1 MHANRRDLVRG
12 GHPSPGALV
21 VAGRRMGPTE
31 RLLHDMHTSGT
42 FVLGHAAR
50 ISGPLTESILRRA
63 LAAVQRRHP
72 LLRVHV
78 PRVGHDFLS
87 DGTGPVPLRV
97 VERDSEDRWQRVF
110 EEELNAP
117 IPYGAH
123 PLIRAVLLT
132 EGHSPDHELVLISSH
147 AIIDGAAG
155 VSLLRDI
162 MNACVAAR
170 EGRTDPDESLE
181 PAPPLEA
188 LLPAWMVEKRVRPRF
203 RVSGILPIDR
213 RVAPS
218 DRKSRVVFRVV
229 DAEETARLSA
239 KGREQGCTIN
249 AALCAAGLRACR
261 EVSRGDQELGLST
274 NVSLRERLEPPVG
287 VDHLGTYISSVH
299 THHRVASGS
308 DFWPLAREIKNAI
321 ALAIERVEYLENVDT
336 IRWGWVARLVA
347 RHLLP
352 RMRSGRLHALNLTN
366 VGRIPYEAEFGPFR
380 ARAYFA
386 ASSQHRVGSSMQ
398 VAVQT
403 LGGAMCIAF
412 VYADP
417 ILLPARGEQF
427 VEAFEAQ
434 LRGALEG
441 G

>member
-1 MHANRRDLVRG
+1 
-12 GHPSPGALV
+12 
-21 VAGRRMGPTE
+21 MGPTE
-31 RLLHDMHTSGT
+31 RLLHDMHTCGT

-50 ISGPLTESILRRA
+50 ISGPVTETIVRQA
-63 LAAVQRRHP
+63 LDAVQRRHP

-78 PRVGHDFLS
+78 PRVGHDFVP
-87 DGTGPVPLRV
+87 DGGGSIPLRV
-97 VERDSEDRWQRVF
+97 VARDSEERWQRVF
-110 EEELNAP
+110 EDELNAP

-132 EGHSPDHELVLISSH
+132 DGRSPDHELVLISSH
-147 AIIDGAAG
+147 AIIDGAAA
-155 VSLLRDI
+155 VTLLRDI
-162 MNACVAAR
+162 MNACVAAY
-170 EGRTDPDESLE
+170 EGCTNPDESLE
-181 PAPPLEA
+181 PVPPLEA
-188 LLPAWMVEKRVRPRF
+188 LLPAWMYEKRVRPRF
-203 RVSGILPIDR
+203 KVSGILPVDR

-218 DRKSRVVFRVV
+218 KRRSRVVFRVV
-229 DAEETARLSA
+229 EKEETARLSA
-239 KGREQGCTIN
+239 KCREQGCTVN

-261 EVSRGDQELGLST
+261 VVGRGDQELGLST
-274 NVSLRERLEPPVG
+274 NVSLRERLDPPVA

-299 THHRVASGS
+299 THHRVTSS
-308 DFWPLAREIKNAI
+308 SEFWSLAREIKGAI

-336 IRWGWVARLVA
+336 IRWGAVARLVA

-352 RMRSGRLHALNLTN
+352 RMRAGRLHALNLTN

-380 ARAYFA
+380 AHAYFA
-386 ASSQHRVGSSMQ
+386 ASSQHQVGSSMQ

-417 ILLPARGEQF
+417 ILLPERGQQF

-434 LRGALEG
+434 VRDALEG

>member
-1 MHANRRDLVRG
+1 M
-12 GHPSPGALV
+12 GA
-21 VAGRRMGPTE
+21 TE
-31 RLLHDMHTSGT
+31 RLLHDMHTWGT

-50 ISGPLTESILRRA
+50 ISGPLTETVVRQA

-78 PRVGHDFLS
+78 PAAGRDYVS
-87 DGTGPVPLRV
+87 DGTGLVPLRV
-97 VERDSEDRWQRVF
+97 VERDAEDRWRRVF

-123 PLIRAVLLT
+123 PLIRAVLVT
-132 EGHSPDHELVLISSH
+132 DGVSPDHELVLISSH

-155 VSLLRDI
+155 VSLLRDLL
-162 MNACVAAR
+162 NACVAAH
-170 EGRTDPDESLE
+170 EGRADRDETLE
-181 PAPPLEA
+181 TVAPLEA
-188 LLPAWMVEKRVRPRF
+188 LIPAWMAEKRVRPRF

-213 RVAPS
+213 GVAPAK
-218 DRKSRVVFRVV
+218 RRSRVLFRVV
-229 DAEETARLSA
+229 DAEQTARLSA
-239 KGREQGCTIN
+239 KSRQEGCTVN

-261 EVSRGDQELGLST
+261 EVGREDRALGLST
-274 NVSLRERLEPPVG
+274 NVSLRERLVPPVG
-287 VDHLGTYISSVH
+287 IDHLGTYISSVH

-308 DFWPLAREIKNAI
+308 DFWSLAREVKDAI
-321 ALAIERVEYLENVDT
+321 ARAIERVEYLENVDT
-336 IRWGWVARLVA
+336 IRWGAVARWVA

-352 RMRSGRLHALNLTN
+352 RIRFGRLHALNLTN
-366 VGRIPYEAEFGPFR
+366 VGRIPYAAEFGPFR
-380 ARAYFA
+380 VEAYFA

-403 LGGAMCIAF
+403 LGGAMCFAF
-412 VYADP
+412 VHADP

-434 LRGALEG
+434 LRGAL
-441 G
+441 